1 MDYHHHARLTIYSR
15 ERLAKSVLQGRLS
28 LCEAAAEHRLSRQ
41 TAAKWVRRFKTE
53 GMAGLADRRLA
64 STPIA
69 TAHFA

>member
-15 ERLAKSVLQGRLS
+15 ERLAKSVVQGRLS

-41 TAAKWVRRFKTE
+41 TAAKWVQAIQDGRH
-53 GMAGLADRRLA
+53 GWSGGPQLA
-64 STPIA
+64 STPVA